1 MRTVPFFTYYN
12 SMQKKYYLLLI
23 LLSLYLLPQG
33 CSEEIT
39 GELNRNLPP
48 ETYVFVESLNGDTLN
63 PGRSVQSIHWDGRDP
78 DGFVKGFYYTW
89 KTDPGSA
96 DWIFTTDRSNVFAL
110 EITGQDTSYV
120 FSVKAVDNLDEEDPT
135 PAEQLFPIINSP
147 PTIDWLVNSRIPDT
161 TYTVASFSWQAS
173 DPDGDLTIARFEYAL
188 DTPENWHSVAGFKRN
203 VTINS
208 DSGLTA
214 GDHIFYL
221 RAVDIAGATSDIIRM
236 PQNKSW
242 HVKMPNGRFLLIDDY
257 EVESASTGNPDAYY
271 KALLN
276 SLLTELGETGGY
288 EYWNIEKLFPASRAQ
303 FVETL
308 KLFERVIWYSD
319 LIAETNEH
327 FIAAQ
332 VAIPE
337 FRAQGGKIIYTVQ
350 FNTGFGTLGSPLDFS
365 PVDSLGQYYNFLAPE
380 ANYYADQQF
389 SDVFD
394 ITLPEL
400 KVSKYIFGLIAL
412 KPKLTSI
419 PMYRYDDP
427 AREKDPI
434 FVMIGQNDNTKEY
447 DFVFSGT
454 PLHLLQGNGNLDELF
469 RIILRDIFK

>member
-1 MRTVPFFTYYN
+1 
-12 SMQKKYYLLLI
+12 MQKKYYLLLI
-23 LLSLYLLPQG
+23 VLTLALLPAG

-48 ETYVFVESLNGDTLN
+48 ETYIFVESLNGDTLN
-63 PGRSVQSIHWDGRDP
+63 PLRSLQKIHWDGRDP

-89 KTDPGSA
+89 KTNPSQD
-96 DWIFTTDRSNVFAL
+96 DWIFTTDRSEVFAL
-110 EITGQDTSYV
+110 VITGQDTSYI
-120 FSVKAVDNLDEEDPT
+120 FSVKAVDNNDEQDPT

-147 PTIDWLVNSRIPDT
+147 PTIDWNVNSRIPDS

-173 DPDGDLTIARFEYAL
+173 DPDGDLTIDRFEYAL
-188 DTPENWHSVAGFKRN
+188 DTPDNWQSIPGFKRN
-203 VTINS
+203 VTINT

-236 PQNKSW
+236 PQNKTW
-242 HVKMPNGRFLLIDDY
+242 HVKTPKGRYLLIDDY
-257 EVESASTGNPDAYY
+257 AVESASSGNPDAYY
-271 KALLN
+271 NGLMRTLLD
-276 SLLTELGETGGY
+276 ELGEPGQF

-303 FVETL
+303 FVETM
-308 KLFERVIWYSD
+308 KLFDRVIWYSD
-319 LIAETNEH
+319 LISETDEH
-327 FIAAQ
+327 FITAQ

-337 FRAQGGKIIYTVQ
+337 FRALGGKLVYTVQ
-350 FNTGFGTLGSPLDFS
+350 FNTGFGALGSPLDFS
-365 PVDSLGQYYNFLAPE
+365 PVDSLGQYYNFLAPG

-389 SDVFD
+389 SDVFG
-394 ITLPEL
+394 ITLPPL
-400 KVSKYIFGLIAL
+400 QVSKYIFGLIAL

-427 AREKDPI
+427 ARENDPL
-434 FVMIGQNDNTKEY
+434 FAMIGQNDNTKAY

-454 PLHLLQGNGNLDELF
+454 PLHLLRGNDNLDELF
-469 RIILRDIFK
+469 RIIFRDIFK